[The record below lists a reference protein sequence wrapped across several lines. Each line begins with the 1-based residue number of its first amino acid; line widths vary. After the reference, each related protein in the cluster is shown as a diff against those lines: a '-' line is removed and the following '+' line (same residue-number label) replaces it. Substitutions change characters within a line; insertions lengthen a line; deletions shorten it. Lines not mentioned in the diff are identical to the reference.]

1 MPLNCPNVF
10 EGFCF
15 LSRSI
20 LPDYLQPYG
29 LQPPRLLCPWDSPD
43 KNTGVSSHS
52 LPSPGDLPFFYAFLD
67 LVPEF
72 RLVHSALG

>member
-1 MPLNCPNVF
+1 MPLNCPKVF

-20 LPDYLQPYG
+20 LPDSLQPYG

-52 LPSPGDLPFFYAFLD
+52 LLQGTFLFFYAFLD
-67 LVPEF
+67 FIPEF